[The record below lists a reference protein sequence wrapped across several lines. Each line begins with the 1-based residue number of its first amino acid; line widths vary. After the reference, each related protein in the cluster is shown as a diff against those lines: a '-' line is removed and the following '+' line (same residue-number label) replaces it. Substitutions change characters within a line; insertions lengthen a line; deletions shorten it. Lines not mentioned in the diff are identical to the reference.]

1 MMLMTRG
8 RKHAKE
14 PLFDRLKKHFRRLA
28 KKKIPL
34 LTKNVS
40 YSYNNKRVL
49 KNVNSRVH
57 GSKIVAVVGKSGSGK
72 STFLNLIAGVI
83 AGNYTGEIKILG
95 KNRLYSKDDIGYVPQ
110 EISLIP
116 DLTIAENLIYLGA
129 LCGIPKEKALKRGA
143 SLLKKM
149 RMSAPETAYPHELSG
164 GEKVRL
170 NIAVSLLH
178 NPKIIILDEPFV
190 GLDFYNRKLLWQ
202 FLEQQKK
209 AGKSIV
215 LTTHLLTESEAY
227 ADKIVILK
235 DGNVFLHGKV
245 DQIKQ
250 KLHTHYILE
259 IKFKHL
265 SQKNTAEIKEYCN
278 TKTAEVLD
286 IYSRDI
292 MFSIDTE
299 GQKNYLLRHLDRLK
313 LNYKV
318 ISFREPNLD
327 EIFLRTRI

>member
-1 MMLMTRG
+1 MTK
-8 RKHAKE
+8 RKKE
-14 PLFDRLKKHFRRLA
+14 KKESPLSRIKGLLERITKE
-28 KKKIPL
+28 KIPL
-34 LTKNVS
+34 ATRDLGFS
-40 YSYNNKRVL
+40 YANRSVL
-49 KNVNSRVH
+49 KNVNIKVH
-57 GSKIVAVVGKSGSGK
+57 GGKIVAIIGKSGSGK

-83 AGNYTGEIKILG
+83 AKSYKGEIRILG
-95 KNRLYSKDDIGYVPQ
+95 KNKLFAKEDIGYVPQ

-129 LCGIPKEKALKRGA
+129 LYGITKEKALKRGA
-143 SLLKKM
+143 MLLKKM
-149 RMSAPETAYPHELSG
+149 RLDVSRTAYPHELSG

-170 NIAVSLLH
+170 NIAVSILH
-178 NPKIIILDEPFV
+178 NPKIMILDEPFV

-209 AGKSIV
+209 AGKSII
-215 LTTHLLTESEAY
+215 LTTHMLTESEAY

-235 DGNVFLHGKV
+235 DGDVFLHGKV
-245 DQIKQ
+245 ENIKQ

-259 IKFKHL
+259 IKFRHL
-265 SQKNTAEIKEYCN
+265 SQKNIVEIKRYCSE
-278 TKTAEVLD
+278 KTVEILD

-299 GQKNYLLRHLDRLK
+299 GQKNYLLRHLDKLK
-313 LNYKV
+313 LDYKI

-327 EIFLRTRI
+327 EIFLRTGI

>member
-1 MMLMTRG
+1 MTSP
-8 RKHAKE
+8 KKQKKE
-14 PLFDRLKKHFRRLA
+14 SPLTRLKNHI
-28 KKKIPL
+28 KKLTKEKIPIA
-34 LTKNVS
+34 TKNLGFS
-40 YSYNNKRVL
+40 YANRPVL
-49 KNVNSRVH
+49 KNVNIKVH
-57 GSKIVAVVGKSGSGK
+57 GGKIVAIIGKSGSGK

-83 AGNYTGEIKILG
+83 AKSYKGEIRILG
-95 KNRLYSKDDIGYVPQ
+95 KNKLFAKDDIGYVPQ

-116 DLTIAENLIYLGA
+116 DLTLTENLIYLGA
-129 LCGIPKEKALKRGA
+129 LYGITKEKALKRGA

-149 RMSAPETAYPHELSG
+149 RLDAPKTAYPHELSG

-209 AGKSIV
+209 AGKSII

-235 DGNVFLHGKV
+235 DGNIYMHGKV
-245 DQIKQ
+245 EKIKQ

-259 IKFKHL
+259 IKFRHL
-265 SQKNTAEIKEYCN
+265 SQKNTKDIKSYCSK
-278 TKTAEVLD
+278 KTAEILD
-286 IYSRDI
+286 IYNHDI
-292 MFSIDTE
+292 MFSIETE
-299 GQKNYLLRHLDRLK
+299 GQKNYLLRHLDKLK
-313 LNYKV
+313 LDYRI

-327 EIFLRTRI
+327 EIFLRTGI

>member
-1 MMLMTRG
+1 MART
-8 RKHAKE
+8 KKPKKE
-14 PLFDRLKKHFRRLA
+14 PLFDRLKKYFKRLA

-40 YSYNNKRVL
+40 YSYNNRRVL
-49 KNVNSRVH
+49 KNVNIRVH

-116 DLTIAENLIYLGA
+116 DLTIRENLIYLGA

-149 RMSAPETAYPHELSG
+149 RMNAPETAYPHELSG

-209 AGKSIV
+209 AGKSII

-259 IKFKHL
+259 IKFRHL
-265 SQKNTAEIKEYCN
+265 SHKNTAEIKEYCN
-278 TKTAEVLD
+278 TKTAEILD

-292 MFSIDTE
+292 MFSIETE
-299 GQKNYLLRHLDRLK
+299 GQKNYLLRHLDKLK

-318 ISFREPNLD
+318 ITFREPNLD
-327 EIFLRTRI
+327 EIFLRTGI